1 MGRPTKNGSIDERSQ
16 RIAVTTVRHMQL
28 LSAARDMVVSWR
40 REGKG
45 LYRVHPGAVVA
56 LLTAIDQSW
65 DVMEGVK

>member
-1 MGRPTKNGSIDERSQ
+1 MGRTPKNGNVDERSQ
-16 RIAVTTVRHMQL
+16 RIAVTTVKHMNL

-56 LLTAIDQSW
+56 LLHAIDESW